1 MRSSIAHE
9 WTVLHSERHHSE
21 VKLMRRVATSAV
33 LIIAIAVPAFA
44 KKFKGSS
51 TLKDS
56 QPSGHVD
63 KQHKNQTYDL
73 SFDAEG
79 KSYTC
84 RTSYKKSMNAT
95 DFVVGSKINYEI
107 DNQKVKIKTPENKEV
122 QCQVVRVA
130 QAGAATPAAQ

>member
-1 MRSSIAHE
+1 MR
-9 WTVLHSERHHSE
+9 
-21 VKLMRRVATSAV
+21 KAV
-33 LIIAIAVPAFA
+33 TAAILILAIALPASAA
-44 KKFKGSS
+44 KLKGSS

-56 QPSGHVD
+56 QPSGTVD

-95 DFVVGSKINYEI
+95 DFVVGSQIKYEI
-107 DNQKVKIKTPENKEV
+107 DNQKVKIKTSQNKEV

-130 QAGAATPAAQ
+130 QVGSATPAAQ